1 MTVISTCV
9 AAIMAVAPAGGW
21 IVFVIVITTE
31 AVAQAIAPA
40 SHLRLRKR
48 ASLVSN
54 SLVMIT
60 PVIAEKVW
68 PKKIARGCAKG
79 ASIAP

>member
-1 MTVISTCV
+1 M
-9 AAIMAVAPAGGW
+9 
-21 IVFVIVITTE
+21 IVIITE
-31 AVAQAIAPA
+31 AVAQAMAPA
-40 SHLRLRKR
+40 SHLRLKKR

-68 PKKIARGCAKG
+68 PKKIARG
-79 ASIAP
+79 